1 MQMQNN
7 KTGLFILQTGA
18 GGLSPLILTQ
28 YSSQLITGEGE
39 EGNLNVAALNLFG
52 IVFFFPPYFFILNIL
67 HFSVQIPGITF
78 LFIICYTPNTEVKE
92 T

>member
-52 IVFFFPPYFFILNIL
+52 IVFFFFPYFFYFKHFTFQSANSRYHIPLYNLL
-67 HFSVQIPGITF
+67 HTKHKS
-78 LFIICYTPNTEVKE
+78 
-92 T
+92 

>member
-1 MQMQNN
+1 MQNN

-39 EGNLNVAALNLFG
+39 EGNLNVAVLNLFG
-52 IVFFFPPYFFILNIL
+52 IVFFPPLFFYFKHFTFQRANSRYHIPLYNLL
-67 HFSVQIPGITF
+67 HTKHRS
-78 LFIICYTPNTEVKE
+78 
-92 T
+92 